1 MDESKY
7 SVKVLEKVIKILNL
21 YTYNEGSFTLDQIA
35 KKAGLSK
42 TTAFRILKTLEK
54 HGIFKYNELEETY
67 NLGLKL
73 MELGGI
79 VYSSLSIRK
88 VASPY
93 LDALAQS
100 LKATILLGI
109 MKDDHLLYIDKRES
123 ESIIRVSSYI
133 GLKRPPYYGM
143 LGMTLVAYMSHDQQR
158 KLLQLYPPA
167 KITDKTVVDS
177 EELMRR
183 FDQTRKAGYY
193 MEREEV
199 IDGVMGIGV
208 PIRDFSGNVAAALGA
223 SMAEFQVN
231 ERITRRAIKELTAAS
246 TSISKELGAGGHE
259 STGKNK
265 NEGRG

>member
-1 MDESKY
+1 MDEPKY
-7 SVKVLEKVIKILNL
+7 NVKVLEKVVKILNL
-21 YTYNEGSFTLDQIA
+21 YTYNEGSFTLDQIS
-35 KKAGLSK
+35 KKAALSK

-67 NLGLKL
+67 SLGLKL
-73 MELGGI
+73 MELGGM

-93 LDALAQS
+93 LDALSHS

-109 MKDDHLLYIDKRES
+109 LKDDQLLYIDKRES
-123 ESIIRVSSYI
+123 ESLIRVSSYI

-143 LGMTLVAYMSHDQQR
+143 LGMTLVAYMSHEEKK

-167 KITDKTVVDS
+167 KITDKTVVNV
-177 EELMRR
+177 EELIRR
-183 FDQTRKAGYY
+183 FDQTKKEGCYI
-193 MEREEV
+193 EREEV

-208 PIRDFSGNVAAALGA
+208 PIRDFSGKVVAALGA

-231 ERITRRAIKELTAAS
+231 EKITRRAIKELTEAS
-246 TSISKELGAGGHE
+246 TSISKELGHP
-259 STGKNK
+259 
-265 NEGRG
+265 